1 VPGGGRPGRGRLR
14 RGRRWSDH
22 RRVRP
27 RDQARDRAR
36 DRRRDGG
43 VLRARVLRLSG
54 TANEPPEKAISAAA
68 GSGADERTS
77 REAFRG
83 ARGGPGGGT
92 RGRAGAAVGVRA
104 GGTLPPSLQV
114 SPREPA
120 TKMQLPPE
128 PVAVQRLPAAYQ
140 LPRQDSNLRPGG

>member
-1 VPGGGRPGRGRLR
+1 GGPSVVGALGRVRGRGARGERVRASAGGGRIREPVHRADADLPGGGREVVPGGGRPGRGRLR

-83 ARGGPGGGT
+83 ARGGPGGG
-92 RGRAGAAVGVRA
+92 G
-104 GGTLPPSLQV
+104 
-114 SPREPA
+114 PA
-120 TKMQLPPE
+120 QP
-128 PVAVQRLPAAYQ
+128 
-140 LPRQDSNLRPGG
+140 